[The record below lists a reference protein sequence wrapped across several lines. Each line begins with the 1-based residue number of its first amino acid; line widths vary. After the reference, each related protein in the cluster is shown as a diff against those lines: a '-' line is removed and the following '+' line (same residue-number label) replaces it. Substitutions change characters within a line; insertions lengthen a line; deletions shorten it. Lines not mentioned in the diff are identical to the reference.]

1 LQVSGPGKTGRTEPQ
16 TQATRHKC
24 GTAKRPAS
32 GAHSFSADV
41 VERESARLGRDH
53 YAAHVTWARAS
64 VKSSHLLKPV
74 GFAAY
79 LLVTVCVLLLVLE
92 FVVRLV
98 FPHIN
103 HQDTERSLFLAPT
116 AGQNVHWRPGA
127 AGISFGEAVQI
138 DEFGYRDLKG
148 GAAAAQQSW
157 LLIGDSVTFGV
168 GVDAKDTFAGLLQA
182 ANPAVKVWNT
192 AVVGYGVDDYLDVV
206 KEFLAKPTPPSQVIL
221 AFCLN
226 DPVGRFDLGPEAVP
240 VSEKILGLLRRH
252 SKLYMLMKGN
262 LTDRSKTYFANDRAL
277 YDAANPAFPRTIQ
290 VLRETHALLSRAGI
304 PFLVVV
310 LPYEYQLRRKDEGDL
325 VPQRLL
331 TAKLHE
337 LGIPASDLYDAF
349 AASGRPSGEL
359 FLYGDPMH
367 LSREGHELVFK
378 SIASRLDTANR
389 TQSLQ
394 APRGNQ

>member
-1 LQVSGPGKTGRTEPQ
+1 M
-16 TQATRHKC
+16 
-24 GTAKRPAS
+24 RPEGCS
-32 GAHSFSADV
+32 ELGGYRGSSADV
-41 VERESARLGRDH
+41 VERDRLDLAAITMRRTLRGPGRAFKGS
-53 YAAHVTWARAS
+53 Y
-64 VKSSHLLKPV
+64 LLKRV
-74 GFAAY
+74 CFAAY

-92 FVVRLV
+92 FVVRLA
-98 FPHIN
+98 FPDIN

-116 AGQNVHWRPGA
+116 AGQNLVHWRPGA

-148 GAAAAQQSW
+148 GAAAAKQSW

-221 AFCLN
+221 VFCLN
-226 DPVGRFDLGPEAVP
+226 DPAGRFHLGTEAVP
-240 VSEKILGLLRRH
+240 VSEKILGRLRQ

-277 YDAANPAFPRTIQ
+277 YDAANPAFRRTIQ

-337 LGIPASDLYDAF
+337 LGIPTSDLYDAF

-359 FLYGDPMH
+359 FLYADAMH

-378 SIASRLDTANR
+378 SLASRLDTANR